1 MNCVQLYSVVLINK
15 QDKQMIKNEAINNM
29 TYWQPSAGN
38 IITGIIQGIGAI
50 NELFYDEQKI
60 LFLQED
66 DGEVVVVELNRYLMH
81 SLKQHNAVLGDFV
94 TITFHGKEQK
104 NNGRSFNRYTL
115 VVDKVASSV

>member
-38 IITGIIQGIGAI
+38 IITGIIQGIGAT

-66 DGEVVVVELNRYLMH
+66 DGE
-81 SLKQHNAVLGDFV
+81 
-94 TITFHGKEQK
+94 
-104 NNGRSFNRYTL
+104 
-115 VVDKVASSV
+115 